1 MKRSMVRSK
10 RYSSWTEM
18 GKSIGWTQNRYVRV
32 WCRDIKEARCANF
45 RYNLTWLAGPDQDN
59 DCIGTKSCRDC
70 TMLNQVEY
78 SDVKEMKINEWRIWE
93 HRESWMEP
101 LGQWEI
107 DDLLDAKAHD
117 YAMAVTEHLIDNQ
130 IAKLQ
135 YELSLHNEE
144 E

>member
-1 MKRSMVRSK
+1 MKRSMVKSR

-32 WCRDIKEARCANF
+32 WCRDIKKARCANF
-45 RYNLTWLAGPDQDN
+45 RYALSWLNSDNQDS

-78 SDVKEMKINEWRIWE
+78 SDRKEMKLNDWRIWTD
-93 HRESWMEP
+93 RKSWMGE
-101 LGQWEI
+101 LGQSEI
-107 DDLLDAKAHD
+107 DYILDTKAHD

-130 IAKLQ
+130 IARLQ